1 MRSESKAGLRGQAEA
16 DEADE
21 TENLGKGENDVTI
34 DAPLRRCIMDFSNL
48 IKSKRFWAAAAV
60 VAVVVLKDR
69 VPLNEQQITEI
80 VLAVGAWIVG
90 ESIRPVNPPEVLK

>member
-1 MRSESKAGLRGQAEA
+1 
-16 DEADE
+16 
-21 TENLGKGENDVTI
+21 
-34 DAPLRRCIMDFSNL
+34 MDFSNL
-48 IKSKRFWAAAAV
+48 LKSKRFWAAAAV

-90 ESIRPVNPPEVLK
+90 ESIRPVNPPPRSLIMLAIRLRKPSYLTVAATRVHYRARSLCISMT